1 MNGEGYEPMEV
12 GRLTITRVLD
22 DEDGDTV
29 RVEVSEGLTLIEA
42 LGMLRL
48 SEDTL
53 ITTQMFTA
61 LDEDDDDTE

>member
-61 LDEDDDDTE
+61 FDEDDDDTE

>member
-1 MNGEGYEPMEV
+1 VNGEGYEPMEV

-61 LDEDDDDTE
+61 FDEDDDDTE